1 MISYVLGLDVELVTS
16 CFLSLFKASRI
27 HSQKKNG
34 GREEEIFLRLFED
47 VFSLRLSP
55 YVYVH
60 TITHEFLISIERKRK
75 P

>member
-34 GREEEIFLRLFED
+34 GREEEIFFTT
-47 VFSLRLSP
+47 V
-55 YVYVH
+55 
-60 TITHEFLISIERKRK
+60 
-75 P
+75 